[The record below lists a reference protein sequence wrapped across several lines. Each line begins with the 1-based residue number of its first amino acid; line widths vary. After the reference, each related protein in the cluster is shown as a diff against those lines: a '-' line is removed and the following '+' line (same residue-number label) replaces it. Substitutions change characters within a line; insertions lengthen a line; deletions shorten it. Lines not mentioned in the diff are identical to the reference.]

1 MLTNDFKNLIKHTT
15 WDTYIWM
22 YYIKYL
28 PINNISK
35 WSYRYHTCT
44 EKRPRNLERFCIVV
58 SLPVINKTVGRN
70 QVYEVEGLISIA
82 LQSASSVR
90 FIYIFLIMNEWCRR
104 PKLQRSHSQTMWIT

>member
-1 MLTNDFKNLIKHTT
+1 MLTNDFKNLIKHKT
-15 WDTYIWM
+15 WDT
-22 YYIKYL
+22 YIKYL
-28 PINNISK
+28 PINNSSK
-35 WSYRYHTCT
+35 WSYHTCT

-70 QVYEVEGLISIA
+70 QVYGVEGLISIA

>member
-1 MLTNDFKNLIKHTT
+1 MDV
-15 WDTYIWM
+15 

-35 WSYRYHTCT
+35 WSYYTYLHR
-44 EKRPRNLERFCIVV
+44 KRPSKRNPERFCIVV
-58 SLPVINKTVGRN
+58 SLLVINKTVGRN
-70 QVYEVEGLISIA
+70 QVYGVEGLISIA

-104 PKLQRSHSQTMWIT
+104 PKLQRSHSQTMWIK